1 MTKEH
6 KVVMKYDVAGWFI
19 TKFTKENDLVLDC
32 FMGLGTTGI
41 ACVKNNRQFFGIELN
56 KTYFDVAKERIE
68 K

>member
-1 MTKEH
+1 MVYY
-6 KVVMKYDVAGWFI
+6 KVYK
-19 TKFTKENDLVLDC
+19 KNDLILDC

-56 KTYFDVAKERIE
+56 KTYFDIAKERIE